1 MRRYT
6 DKELKNMSQEE
17 GEKLIKELV
26 EEQEKLG
33 QQIRDILEGKEVDK
47 K

>member
-33 QQIRDILEGKEVDK
+33 QQIRDILEGK
-47 K
+47 